1 MTIQKLL
8 VLDSGSGGTNLPKE
22 YVPVD
27 TSTGASDAGKPVAL
41 NASGVLDS
49 TLFPPGI
56 GESSQSFPTSES
68 ITASALVNL
77 YLVSTTW
84 TARNAN
90 ATDATKPAMGFVLA
104 STTSPANTTVY
115 FPGQI
120 VTGASGLTPGPV
132 FLDTTS
138 GAVSSTAP
146 STAGNLVQQVG
157 YALSA
162 TSFVF
167 QPAPGIIKG

>member
-1 MTIQKLL
+1 MTIQKIL
-8 VLDSGSGGTNLPKE
+8 VLDSGGTELAKE
-22 YVPVD
+22 YTPID
-27 TSTGASDAGKPVAL
+27 ASSGAGDAGKPIAT
-41 NASGVLDS
+41 NASGFVDS

-56 GESSQSFPTSES
+56 GEASQAFPTSET
-68 ITASALVNL
+68 ITAAALVNL
-77 YLVSTTW
+77 FLVSTTW

-90 ATDATKPAMGFVLA
+90 ATDATKPAMGFVTA
-104 STTSPANTTVY
+104 STASPANTTVY

-120 VTGASGLTPGPV
+120 VSGVSGLTPGPV

-146 STAGNLVQQVG
+146 SAAGNLVQQVG